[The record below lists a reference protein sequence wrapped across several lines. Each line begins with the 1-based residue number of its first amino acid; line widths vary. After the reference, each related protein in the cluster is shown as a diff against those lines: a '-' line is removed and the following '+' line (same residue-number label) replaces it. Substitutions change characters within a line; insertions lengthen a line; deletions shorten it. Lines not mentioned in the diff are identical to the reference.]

1 MEKIKYKGQVYIR
14 VDSFRT
20 LNDARKEILSHLNKA
35 LEAMEDVVAETQ
47 IPTHLPVGALRDIV
61 RSVDSKIKEVEK
73 RNAIEEKRRLARQ
86 AQRKKEIEARKR

>member
-20 LNDARKEILSHLNKA
+20 LNDARKEILTHLNKA
-35 LEAMEDVVAETQ
+35 LEVMEDVIAESQ
-47 IPTHLPVGALRDIV
+47 IPTHLPASALRDII

-73 RNAIEEKRRLARQ
+73 RNAIEEKRRLLKQ